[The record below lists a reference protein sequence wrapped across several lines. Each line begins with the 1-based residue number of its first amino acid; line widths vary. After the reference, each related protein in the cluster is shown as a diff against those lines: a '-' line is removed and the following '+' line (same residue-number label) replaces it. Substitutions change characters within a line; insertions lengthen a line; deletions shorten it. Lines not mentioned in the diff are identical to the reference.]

1 MVFGALADP
10 TRRLMLGKLLRD
22 GATSVPVLTAELPI
36 TRQAIAKHLAVL
48 DGAGLI
54 ERLPGGGRE
63 VRFQLRPGALSPAA
77 AWVQEADSAWAGR
90 LDRLKSAV
98 ERGPAVTEAAGGP
111 AGPPAI
117 RRSER

>member
-10 TRRLMLGKLLRD
+10 TRRLMLGTLLRD

-54 ERLPGGGRE
+54 ERQPGGGRE
-63 VRFQLRPGALSPAA
+63 VRYQLRPGALGPAA
-77 AWVQEADSAWAGR
+77 VWLQEAELAWTGR

-98 ERGPAVTEAAGGP
+98 ERDRGAEDP
-111 AGPPAI
+111 
-117 RRSER
+117 RSSD

>member
-10 TRRLMLGKLLRD
+10 TRRSMLVTLMRD

-36 TRQAIAKHLAVL
+36 SRQAIAKHLAVL

-54 ERLPGGGRE
+54 ERRPGAGRE
-63 VRFQLRPGALSPAA
+63 VRYQLRAGALSPAA
-77 AWVQEADSAWAGR
+77 AWIQEADSAWAGR

-98 ERGPAVTEAAGGP
+98 EGERAAVGRK
-111 AGPPAI
+111 PP
-117 RRSER
+117 ERA

>member
-10 TRRLMLGKLLRD
+10 TRRLMLGTLLRD

-54 ERLPGGGRE
+54 ERQPGGGGRE
-63 VRFQLRPGALSPAA
+63 VHYQLRPEALAPAA
-77 AWVQEADSAWAGR
+77 AWLQEADAAWAGR

-98 ERGPAVTEAAGGP
+98 ESNRA
-111 AGPPAI
+111 
-117 RRSER
+117 